1 MTGFGRAKKQCA
13 AFDIAIDV
21 SSVNKKGFEL
31 SVSLPRE
38 WAPME
43 RLFAQLLKKSVARG
57 KVSVSVKIEKKDGGA
72 AGVLD
77 ADALAKPL
85 ADFKAVC
92 EKLGAKFEPTP
103 ELLLKLGEMLAA
115 NESAADW
122 EESWAE
128 IEPAANEAVEKL
140 DAMRIT
146 EGAALKTDLKAR
158 LSTISALVA
167 DVENSSRG
175 TVEKYREQLLQ
186 RLANSGLQL
195 DPNDERVLKEIC
207 IFADKCDICEEITRL
222 KSHIAQFLSTLEEPE
237 AVGRKMDF
245 ICQEMGREINTIASK
260 ANSLELTK
268 LAIDLKNELERIREQ
283 TQNVE

>member
-1 MTGFGRAKKQCA
+1 MTGFGRANKQCA

-38 WAPME
+38 WSPME
-43 RLFAQLLKKSVARG
+43 RLFAQLLKKTVARG
-57 KVSVSVKIEKKDGGA
+57 KVSVSVRIEKKDGGA
-72 AGVLD
+72 TGVLD

-85 ADFKAVC
+85 ADFEAVC

-128 IEPAANEAVEKL
+128 IEPAAKEAVEKL

-146 EGAALKTDLKAR
+146 EGAALKADLKSR
-158 LSTISALVA
+158 LGTISALVS
-167 DVENSSRG
+167 DVENSSSG

-186 RLANSGLQL
+186 RLASSGLQL

-222 KSHIAQFLSTLEEPE
+222 KSHIAQFLSTLEESE

-260 ANSLELTK
+260 TNSLELTK
-268 LAIDLKNELERIREQ
+268 LAIDLKNELERVREQ